1 MDQVNKE
8 ALEYARPEFR
18 SGRSR
23 LPNSVEILDPGTTFL
38 GVANSLPINP
48 RIPYHS
54 IIGDQGKGGNLDK
67 TNPVSTDSIV
77 PYWSSHLD
85 GAQSETIIPSKHW
98 GIHHSDG
105 MKEVKH
111 ILLKHAE

>member
-1 MDQVNKE
+1 
-8 ALEYARPEFR
+8 
-18 SGRSR
+18 
-23 LPNSVEILDPGTTFL
+23 
-38 GVANSLPINP
+38 VANSLPINP